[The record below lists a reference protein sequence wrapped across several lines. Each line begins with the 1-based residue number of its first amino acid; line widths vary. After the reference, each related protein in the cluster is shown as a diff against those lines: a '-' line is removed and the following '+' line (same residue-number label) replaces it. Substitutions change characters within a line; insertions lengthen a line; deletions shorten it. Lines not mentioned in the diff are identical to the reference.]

1 LSIEELVEQYGYA
14 IILFGSM
21 VEGQPVMLFGG
32 FAAHR
37 GHLQLVPWVI
47 LAGAVGNFLSMQA
60 WFLAGRRFGR
70 PMVERRPH
78 WSAQVQK
85 VQGWL
90 RRYEAMLVVA
100 IRFLVGFGSVGG
112 LAIGMS
118 SLGTPRFTVLNALG
132 ALLWATALALAGY
145 LLGEMIEQAL
155 GEVEAIEKPLLIGII
170 VLAAAWVVWYHVKLH
185 RRPPAGR
192 ALRSGEGRSRP
203 CQ

>member
-1 LSIEELVEQYGYA
+1 LSIEELIQRYGYA
-14 IILFGSM
+14 IILGGSM

-78 WSAQVQK
+78 WSARIEK

-90 RRYEAMLVVA
+90 ERYEALLVVA
-100 IRFLVGFGSVGG
+100 IRFLFGFGSVGG
-112 LAIGMS
+112 VAIGMS
-118 SLGTPRFTVLNALG
+118 SLSALRFTLLNGLG
-132 ALLWATALALAGY
+132 ALLWATTLAVAGY
-145 LLGEMIEQAL
+145 LLGDLVEQLL
-155 GEVEAIEKPLLIGII
+155 GDLEAIEKPLLIGILVITVAWI
-170 VLAAAWVVWYHVKLH
+170 VHHHVKLH
-185 RRPPAGR
+185 RGPVSGR
-192 ALRSGEGRSRP
+192 EARSGEG
-203 CQ
+203 

>member
-1 LSIEELVEQYGYA
+1 LSIEELVQQYGYA
-14 IILFGSM
+14 IILAGSM

-78 WSAQVQK
+78 WSARIKQ

-90 RRYEAMLVVA
+90 LRYEALLVVA
-100 IRFLVGFGSVGG
+100 IRFLVGFGNVGSI
-112 LAIGMS
+112 AIGMS
-118 SLGTPRFTVLNALG
+118 SLGTPRFTLLNGLG
-132 ALLWATALALAGY
+132 ALLWATTLALAGY
-145 LLGEMIEQAL
+145 LLGNLIENLL
-155 GEVEAIEKPLLIGII
+155 GGLETVEKPLLIGII
-170 VLAAAWVVWYHVKLH
+170 VVTAAWIIYHHVKLH
-185 RRPPAGR
+185 RRPMASQEV
-192 ALRSGEGRSRP
+192 RSGEG
-203 CQ
+203 

>member
-1 LSIEELVEQYGYA
+1 LSIEELVQQYGYA
-14 IILFGSM
+14 IILAGSM

-47 LAGAVGNFLSMQA
+47 LAGAAGNFLSMQA

-78 WSAQVQK
+78 WAARIEK

-90 RRYEAMLVVA
+90 MRYEALLVIA
-100 IRFLVGFGSVGG
+100 IRFLVGFGNVGSI
-112 LAIGMS
+112 AIGMS
-118 SLGTPRFTVLNALG
+118 SLGTPRFTVLNGLG

-145 LLGEMIEQAL
+145 LLGDLIENLL
-155 GEVEAIEKPLLIGII
+155 GGLEAVEKPLLVGI
-170 VLAAAWVVWYHVKLH
+170 VLITVLWIAYHHVKLH
-185 RRPPAGR
+185 RAPIVAREV
-192 ALRSGEGRSRP
+192 RSGER
-203 CQ
+203 